1 MKSIFKL
8 MSLVLLLSATTVQA
22 GLLVEPILG
31 LNVNHKIETKGKDF
45 SGLGGAYG
53 GRLGYQN
60 YGFQLGLDYLSSS
73 TDMDNKNLKNN
84 FTSQDWAAFVGF
96 EFPIL
101 VRVYAGYIFSSTGE
115 VKLKTGGKGKLD
127 GGTGTKIGIGF
138 TGLPFVD
145 INVEYRRGTYDD
157 TKFAGVK
164 GGDVDFSST
173 MLSISLPLNL

>member
-1 MKSIFKL
+1 MKAIFKL
-8 MSLVLLLSATTVQA
+8 LSLVLLLSTAPAQA
-22 GLLVEPILG
+22 GVLVEPLIG
-31 LNVNHKIETKGKDF
+31 LNFNHKLESDIDTK
-45 SGLGGAYG
+45 GLGGAWG

-73 TDMDNKNLKNN
+73 TDMDESDFKNN
-84 FTSQDWAAFVGF
+84 FKSQDWAAFVGF

-115 VKLKTGGKGKLD
+115 VNTKSFGKAKLK

-145 INVEYRRGTYDD
+145 INIEYRRGTYDD
-157 TKFAGVK
+157 VK
-164 GGDVDFSST
+164 VGGAKVDDTDFSAT
-173 MLSISLPLNL
+173 MISLSLPLNL